1 VLGLLAGARAGAAGV
16 PQAWLAQ
23 LQVAPDVRRA
33 LSALDVARPLPPPL
47 RHSPCPASLCEVGDW
62 RSAVTTSADVRIEAV
77 AVVPGDAPAGEERR
91 LTVRLNVSNLGVT
104 GLPICPHGA
113 LWLLWEVGGT
123 AKGRFREV
131 GSLDDVP
138 ERCVLPRQSA
148 TLSVD
153 ISSLEPAALRGGPQE
168 LVGLLEI
175 LRPAPAAPQ
184 SWQPGAGNLVRARL
198 LPGGPVKD
206 CEHFA
211 AKIGRLRVPLP
222 LAV

>member
-1 VLGLLAGARAGAAGV
+1 MLAPGGIASAVVGGAGV
-16 PQAWLAQ
+16 G
-23 LQVAPDVRRA
+23 VGAPRG
-33 LSALDVARPLPPPL
+33 

-131 GSLDDVP
+131 AAPLPSRAAP
-138 ERCVLPRQSA
+138 ARRCLARQPPGRREVS
-148 TLSVD
+148 TGEVMDWSGCTT
-153 ISSLEPAALRGGPQE
+153 SR
-168 LVGLLEI
+168 GLL
-175 LRPAPAAPQ
+175 
-184 SWQPGAGNLVRARL
+184 
-198 LPGGPVKD
+198 
-206 CEHFA
+206 
-211 AKIGRLRVPLP
+211 
-222 LAV
+222 